1 MTSEWVSRVTAN
13 LKCRYETWTCIEVQ
27 VLIGYP
33 YLLISHSGLL
43 ENENKFIGVLSG
55 LNVNAAK
62 NSLKIF

>member
-33 YLLISHSGLL
+33 YLLISHNGLL

>member
-13 LKCRYETWTCIEVQ
+13 LKCHYETWTCIEVQ

-33 YLLISHSGLL
+33 YLLISHNGLL

>member
-33 YLLISHSGLL
+33 YLLLSHNGLL